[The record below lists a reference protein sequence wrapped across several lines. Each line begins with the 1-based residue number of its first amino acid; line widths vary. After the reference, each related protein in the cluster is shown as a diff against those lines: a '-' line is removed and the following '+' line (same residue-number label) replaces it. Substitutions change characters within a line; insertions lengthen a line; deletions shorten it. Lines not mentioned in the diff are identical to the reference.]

1 MSIGVVLPVYNQQ
14 AAYVYECIEAME
26 KQVYRDF
33 KLIIVID
40 GANQD
45 TVEAVY
51 KASRSLTIPYRIIY
65 RKKNMGISYSLN
77 EGFSY
82 LTDCP
87 YLTWISIDNRQ
98 NPLFLLT
105 LYNHMKRAPEDTVLL
120 YSYYWLINEEGQRF
134 ADAEQWLR
142 TMETLMNRDKE
153 EIMSICFIG
162 ASFLFRQSAYKKAG
176 GYDPDY
182 GVVSDYEFW
191 IRLLEQGEIGLIRD
205 PLMEYRVN
213 GALSLTTITGPQG
226 LYLQSMNASLDHR
239 KKRKD
244 IPDVTILITA
254 RNQGAYIN
262 TCLNSVLNQTHT
274 KIHIVAVDIGS
285 TDNTLQKITSVN
297 DPRIIPLHIK
307 DGTKAEALNV
317 GLRYAL
323 GKYVLELDG
332 DDWLDEKAVEIML
345 AEFSKLDKS
354 YGLLYAN
361 KKIWYDNPSSGL
373 QEGKIVSGPEYTDKI
388 HVLSDVQ
395 CPSPRM
401 YRKSALDKLGGWQEE
416 INGENL
422 LEAAD
427 YMMFCRMADSFKIHW
442 LNSTLYHERVFD
454 DAADKTLRNYQIR
467 AVVQYLLQQWD
478 NISIPAFKTEGDSIT
493 KIYLQ

>member
-14 AAYVYECIEAME
+14 AAYVYECIEAVE

-40 GANQD
+40 GANQE

-51 KASRSLTIPYRIIY
+51 KASSSLTIPYRIIH
-65 RKKNMGISYSLN
+65 RKKNLGISYSLN

-105 LYNHMKRAPEDTVLL
+105 LNNHMKRAPEDTVLL

-142 TMETLMNRDKE
+142 TMETLMNRNKE

-176 GYDPDY
+176 GYDLDY

-191 IRLLEQGEIGLIRD
+191 IRLLELGEIKLIRD

-239 KKRKD
+239 KKRQD

-254 RNQGAYIN
+254 RNQGAYIKK
-262 TCLNSVLNQTHT
+262 CLNSVLAQTHSNF
-274 KIHIVAVDIGS
+274 HIVAVDIGS
-285 TDNTLQKITSVN
+285 TDDTLQKITSVN

-307 DGTKAEALNV
+307 NGTKAEALNV

-332 DDWLDEKAVEIML
+332 DDWLDEKAVEML
-345 AEFSKLDKS
+345 LDTFGKLDKS

-361 KKIWYDNPSSGL
+361 RRTWYDNPSSGL
-373 QEGKIVSGPEYTDKI
+373 QEGEVLSGPDYTDKY
-388 HVLSDVQ
+388 HVLSEVQ

-422 LEAAD
+422 LKAAD

-442 LNSTLYHERVFD
+442 LNSTLYHERLYD
-454 DAADKTLRNYQIR
+454 DDTDMILLSSQIR
-467 AVVQYLLQQWD
+467 AVVQYMLQSWD
-478 NISIPAFKTEGDSIT
+478 NVSIPEFKTEGDTIT
-493 KIYLQ
+493 RIYLR